1 MFEKDELNLS
11 LKSLQEEHNT
21 ILQQNEVSV
30 YQAQRGLVLLFIEF
44 QKLLLHLGFPEMFAL
59 REVWDLKLR
68 IASGIFKGSMSRPL
82 SGTPVG

>member
-11 LKSLQEEHNT
+11 LKSLQEEHNK

-30 YQAQRGLVLLFIEF
+30 YQTQRGLVLLFIEF
-44 QKLLLHLGFPEMFAL
+44 QKLFFHSGFPKMFAL
-59 REVWDLKLR
+59 REVWDLKLGL
-68 IASGIFKGSMSRPL
+68 ASGIFKGSMSRPL

>member
-11 LKSLQEEHNT
+11 LKSLQEEHNK

-44 QKLLLHLGFPEMFAL
+44 QKLLLYSGFPKML
-59 REVWDLKLR
+59 S
-68 IASGIFKGSMSRPL
+68 IARSLGPQTKDSL
-82 SGTPVG
+82 WQL

>member
-11 LKSLQEEHNT
+11 LKSLQEEHNK

-44 QKLLLHLGFPEMFAL
+44 QKLLLHSGFPKMFSL

-68 IASGIFKGSMSRPL
+68 IASGSFKGSMSRPL